1 MPRYIVPVTF
11 SQVKDIRV
19 FAREEQAAI
28 EKAVEIVEAWEG
40 VTSAEADDA
49 EVEE

>member
-1 MPRYIVPVTF
+1 MPRYVVPVTYT
-11 SQVKDIRV
+11 QVKEIRV
-19 FAREEQAAI
+19 FARDEQAAT